1 MCTCILN
8 ILHGL
13 ECSSSSLTCSSSLF
27 LFSHILFYTSTA
39 VGSLLK
45 RNIRWICWVRY
56 RPPWKMCKI
65 HEFRN
70 LLLSQRQCKGEVE
83 WCINS
88 NCHAAMNR
96 QRRRSSRVYFSAF
109 EKCKV
114 QSEVNIEITTPR
126 EEFFSSPSSSSDDGS
141 SWVSWKFILLQCL
154 AGLCVWS
161 TRPSLA
167 VLARKSPSSAAAR
180 NLHT

>member
-27 LFSHILFYTSTA
+27 LFSHILFYTSTV
-39 VGSLLK
+39 VGSRECSLLK
-45 RNIRWICWVRY
+45 RNTRWCCWVRY
-56 RPPWKMCKI
+56 RLPWKMCKI

-70 LLLSQRQCKGEVE
+70 LQVSQRQCKGVVE

-96 QRRRSSRVYFSAF
+96 QRRRRPSRVYFSAF

-126 EEFFSSPSSSSDDGS
+126 EEFFSLLHRRATMAAL
-141 SWVSWKFILLQCL
+141 KCELKIYFIAMFGWPVC
-154 AGLCVWS
+154 S
-161 TRPSLA
+161 TFSRC
-167 VLARKSPSSAAAR
+167 ARS
-180 NLHT
+180 